1 MTAKNHARPRALSG
15 LRVCRV
21 VGGVALLLVAVA
33 GLTPAANWLAARY
46 AEPEQ
51 LIPSDAIVVLGGDY
65 TPDGWLDTAGSR
77 RLLHGI
83 LLYHRGLAPLL
94 VLSGAKTRA
103 GAPEAEI
110 REQIAREM
118 GVPPSAT
125 LAVVGANT
133 TREEAALVAAALRPR
148 GVRSILLV
156 SGPFHLVRARRV
168 FARQGLEVR
177 TAPVEDVYLAAEK
190 PGSRLVLTR
199 ALAQE
204 VGGWLYYRLV
214 GAF

>member
-1 MTAKNHARPRALSG
+1 
-15 LRVCRV
+15 V
-21 VGGVALLLVAVA
+21 LVAVA
-33 GLTPAANWLAARY
+33 ALTPAPNWLAARY
-46 AEPEQ
+46 AEPEE
-51 LIPSDAIVVLGGDY
+51 LIPSDAIVVLGGDL
-65 TPDGWLDTAGSR
+65 TPDGWLDIAGSR

-94 VLSGAKTRA
+94 VLSGGVPR
-103 GAPEAEI
+103 GGVSEPEV
-110 REQIAREM
+110 RQRIARDM
-118 GVPPSAT
+118 RVPPDAT

-133 TREEAALVAAALRPR
+133 TREEAVLVGAALRAR
-148 GVRSILLV
+148 GARSILLV
-156 SGPFHLVRARRV
+156 SGPFHLVRARAV

-177 TAPVEDVYLAAEK
+177 TAPVEDVFLGARR

-214 GAF
+214 GAL

>member
-1 MTAKNHARPRALSG
+1 MRHRASRG
-15 LRVCRV
+15 CRI
-21 VGGVALLLVAVA
+21 VGAAALLLVAVA
-33 GLTPAANWLAARY
+33 GLTPIANRLAARY

-51 LIPSDAIVVLGGDY
+51 LAPSDAIVVLGGDL

-83 LLYHRGLAPLL
+83 LLYHRGLAPIL
-94 VLSGAKTRA
+94 VLSGGPPRR
-103 GAPEAEI
+103 GPGEAEV
-110 REQIAREM
+110 RERIAREM
-118 GVPPSAT
+118 GVPPGST

-133 TREEAALVAAALRPR
+133 TREEAVLVGAALRAR

-156 SGPFHLVRARRV
+156 SGPFHLVRARAV

-177 TAPVEDVYLAAEK
+177 AAPVEDVALEAEK
-190 PGSRLVLTR
+190 PGSRLVLAR

-204 VGGWLYYRLV
+204 VAGWLYYRLV
-214 GAF
+214 GAL

>member
-1 MTAKNHARPRALSG
+1 MMAANPARDRAPWG
-15 LRVCRV
+15 LRGCRI
-21 VGGVALLLVAVA
+21 VGAAALLLVAVA
-33 GLTPAANWLAARY
+33 GLTPAANRLAARY

-51 LIPSDAIVVLGGDY
+51 LAPSDAIVVLGGDL

-94 VLSGAKTRA
+94 VLSGGPPRR
-103 GAPEAEI
+103 GPGEAEV
-110 REQIAREM
+110 RERIAREM
-118 GVPPSAT
+118 GVPPGST

-133 TREEAALVAAALRPR
+133 TREEAVLVGAALRAR

-156 SGPFHLVRARRV
+156 SGPFHLVRARAV
-168 FARQGLEVR
+168 FARQGLEVGA
-177 TAPVEDVYLAAEK
+177 APVEDVDLEAEK
-190 PGSRLVLTR
+190 PGSRLVLAR

-204 VGGWLYYRLV
+204 VAGWLYYRLV
-214 GAF
+214 GAL

>member
-1 MTAKNHARPRALSG
+1 MTAANPGRDRAPSG
-15 LRVCRV
+15 LGGCRI
-21 VGGVALLLVAVA
+21 VGAAVLLLVAVA
-33 GLTPAANWLAARY
+33 GLTPTANCLAARY

-51 LIPSDAIVVLGGDY
+51 LAPSDAIVVLGGDL

-94 VLSGAKTRA
+94 VLSGGPPRR
-103 GAPEAEI
+103 GPGEAEV
-110 REQIAREM
+110 RERIAREM
-118 GVPPSAT
+118 GVPPGST

-133 TREEAALVAAALRPR
+133 TREEAVLVGAALRAR

-156 SGPFHLVRARRV
+156 SGPFHLVRARAV

-177 TAPVEDVYLAAEK
+177 AAPVEDVDLEAEK
-190 PGSRLVLTR
+190 PGSRLVLAR

-204 VGGWLYYRLV
+204 VAGWLYYRMV
-214 GAF
+214 GAL

>member
-1 MTAKNHARPRALSG
+1 MTAANPGRDRAPSG
-15 LRVCRV
+15 LGACRI
-21 VGGVALLLVAVA
+21 VGAAVLLLVAVA
-33 GLTPAANWLAARY
+33 GFTPTANRLAACY

-51 LIPSDAIVVLGGDY
+51 LAPSDAIVVLGGDL

-94 VLSGAKTRA
+94 VLSGGPPR
-103 GAPEAEI
+103 GGPGEAEV
-110 REQIAREM
+110 RERIAREM
-118 GVPPSAT
+118 GVPPGST

-133 TREEAALVAAALRPR
+133 TREEAVLVGAALRAR

-156 SGPFHLVRARRV
+156 SGPFHLVRARAV
-168 FARQGLEVR
+168 FSRQGLEVR
-177 TAPVEDVYLAAEK
+177 AAPVEDVALEAEM
-190 PGSRLVLTR
+190 PGSRLVLAR

-204 VGGWLYYRLV
+204 VAGWLYYRLV
-214 GAF
+214 GAL

>member
-1 MTAKNHARPRALSG
+1 MTAANPARDRAPSG
-15 LRVCRV
+15 LRGCRI
-21 VGGVALLLVAVA
+21 VGAAALLLVAVA
-33 GLTPAANWLAARY
+33 GLTPAANRLAARY

-51 LIPSDAIVVLGGDY
+51 LAPSDAIVVLGGDV

-94 VLSGAKTRA
+94 VVSGGTPRDGVA
-103 GAPEAEI
+103 EAEA
-110 REQIAREM
+110 RERIAREM
-118 GVPPSAT
+118 GVPPGST

-133 TREEAALVAAALRPR
+133 TREEAVLVGAALRPR

-156 SGPFHLVRARRV
+156 SGPFHLVRARAV

-177 TAPVEDVYLAAEK
+177 TAPVEDVFLDAAK
-190 PGSRLVLTR
+190 PGSRLVLAR

-204 VGGWLYYRLV
+204 VAGWLYYRLV
-214 GAF
+214 GAL

>member
-1 MTAKNHARPRALSG
+1 MTAANPGRDRAPSG
-15 LRVCRV
+15 LRGCRI
-21 VGGVALLLVAVA
+21 VGAAALLLVAVA
-33 GLTPAANWLAARY
+33 GLTPAANRLAARY

-51 LIPSDAIVVLGGDY
+51 LAPSDAIVVLGGDV

-94 VLSGAKTRA
+94 VLSGGTPRDGVA
-103 GAPEAEI
+103 EAEV
-110 REQIAREM
+110 RERIAREM
-118 GVPPSAT
+118 GVSPGST

-133 TREEAALVAAALRPR
+133 TREEAVLVGAALRAR

-156 SGPFHLVRARRV
+156 SGPFHLVRARAV

-177 TAPVEDVYLAAEK
+177 TAPVEDVFLDPEK
-190 PGSRLVLTR
+190 PGSRLVLAR

-204 VGGWLYYRLV
+204 VAGWLYYRLV
-214 GAF
+214 GAL

>member
-1 MTAKNHARPRALSG
+1 MTAANPGRDRAPSG
-15 LRVCRV
+15 LGACRI
-21 VGGVALLLVAVA
+21 VGAAVLLLVAVA
-33 GLTPAANWLAARY
+33 GLTPTANRLAARY

-51 LIPSDAIVVLGGDY
+51 LAPSDAIVVLGGDL

-94 VLSGAKTRA
+94 VLSGGPPRR
-103 GAPEAEI
+103 GPGEAEV
-110 REQIAREM
+110 RERIAREM
-118 GVPPSAT
+118 GVPPGST

-133 TREEAALVAAALRPR
+133 TREEAVLVGAALRAR

-156 SGPFHLVRARRV
+156 SGPFHLVRARAV

-177 TAPVEDVYLAAEK
+177 AAPVEDVALEAEK
-190 PGSRLVLTR
+190 PGSRLVLAR

-204 VGGWLYYRLV
+204 VAGWLYYRLV
-214 GAF
+214 GAL

>member
-1 MTAKNHARPRALSG
+1 
-15 LRVCRV
+15 
-21 VGGVALLLVAVA
+21 VAVV
-33 GLTPAANWLAARY
+33 GLTPAANWAAALY

-51 LIPSDAIVVLGGDY
+51 LAPSDAIVVLGGDF

-77 RLLHGI
+77 RLLYGI
-83 LLYHRGLAPLL
+83 LLYHRGLAPL
-94 VLSGAKTRA
+94 VVFSGPSTRIV
-103 GAPEAEI
+103 PSEATT

-125 LAVVGANT
+125 VAVVGANT
-133 TREEAALVAAALRPR
+133 TREEAVVVGAALRPR

-156 SGPFHLVRARRV
+156 SGPFHLVRARAV

-177 TAPVEDVYLAAEK
+177 TAPVEDVFLGAQK

-204 VGGWLYYRLV
+204 VGGWIYYRLV
-214 GAF
+214 GAL